1 MPLDEDGFAFEAF
14 EWDANKNLS
23 NVAKH
28 GIDFAEALLV
38 FSDPAAVIFEPT
50 RQRQEMRRL
59 IVGRV
64 AEMFVTVVF
73 THRGERI
80 RIISARRSRNS
91 ERKRYGQ

>member
-38 FSDPAAVIFEPT
+38 FSEPT